1 MTEPQ
6 AEKQVPILAA
16 LAQSTRLQIL
26 DRVAEAG
33 PEGVA
38 AGEIARAIR
47 CPASTLS
54 FHLKEL
60 SRTGV
65 LEARPAGRFI
75 HYSLQRPALQA
86 LAGYIAGLAGERSRN
101 PRAQGSRQ
109 PPGPPWAHGGRQPAH
124 DLRGLTGRRCRA
136 QLRTR
141 CATKSSTGVASSLA
155 GSANSDSI
163 WRRCFSGNTGGS
175 EARNFSTSTG

>member
-1 MTEPQ
+1 MPE
-6 AEKQVPILAA
+6 AHAHKQVLILAA
-16 LAQSTRLQIL
+16 LAQATRLQIL
-26 DRVAEAG
+26 DRVADAG

-75 HYSLQRPALQA
+75 RYSLRRPALKA
-86 LAGYIAGLAGERSRN
+86 LAGYIAGLAGSR
-101 PRAQGSRQ
+101 R
-109 PPGPPWAHGGRQPAH
+109 PGRGRKVPA
-124 DLRGLTGRRCRA
+124 RPGRRGRA
-136 QLRTR
+136 ADTSQLTIF
-141 CATKSSTGVASSLA
+141 G
-155 GSANSDSI
+155 D
-163 WRRCFSGNTGGS
+163 
-175 EARNFSTSTG
+175 

>member
-16 LAQSTRLQIL
+16 LAQPTRLQIL

-65 LEARPAGRFI
+65 LQARPAGRFI
-75 HYSLQRPALQA
+75 HYSLQRPTLQA
-86 LAGYIAGLAGERSRN
+86 LAGYIAGLAASGRGNRGRKAAASR
-101 PRAQGSRQ
+101 PVRR
-109 PPGPPWAHGGRQPAH
+109 GRTADASQ
-124 DLRGLTGRRCRA
+124 LTIFG
-136 QLRTR
+136 
-141 CATKSSTGVASSLA
+141 
-155 GSANSDSI
+155 D
-163 WRRCFSGNTGGS
+163 
-175 EARNFSTSTG
+175 

>member
-1 MTEPQ
+1 MTEAQ
-6 AEKQVPILAA
+6 TQKQVPILAA

-38 AGEIARAIR
+38 AGEIARSIR

-75 HYSLQRPALQA
+75 HYSLRRPALQA
-86 LAGYIAGLAGERSRN
+86 LAGYIAGLAGSARPARGRKTGASR
-101 PRAQGSRQ
+101 A
-109 PPGPPWAHGGRQPAH
+109 
-124 DLRGLTGRRCRA
+124 GRRGKA
-136 QLRTR
+136 ADTSQLTIF
-141 CATKSSTGVASSLA
+141 G
-155 GSANSDSI
+155 D
-163 WRRCFSGNTGGS
+163 
-175 EARNFSTSTG
+175 